1 MWRGGRGLGEPV
13 SAGPARA
20 TPALCSGAA
29 RPCCPGL
36 HPSHPLRSAGAPERV
51 GEAEG
56 VSFKCSEFQRDMEE
70 LRRAEV
76 AASGKEEAGK
86 CGCGNKGL
94 TFGFLLHHLQNLV
107 TVTVIRRHD
116 EI

>member
-1 MWRGGRGLGEPV
+1 MEGETRAGEPV

-20 TPALCSGAA
+20 APALCSRAA

-36 HPSHPLRSAGAPERV
+36 RVRCALQGLRSRGNCW
-51 GEAEG
+51 GG
-56 VSFKCSEFQRDMEE
+56 GGGSFKCSEFQSDMEE

-76 AASGKEEAGK
+76 AASGKEEVGK